1 MAWSFDADRPIFQQ
15 IEDILTARILAGQY
29 APGEKLPAVRELAL
43 EAGVNPNT
51 MQRALA
57 DVEARGLVFTLR
69 GDGRYVSEEEV
80 AVRKARQQ
88 SAARYVDDMIAALT
102 ALGISPSDIPGLVAA
117 RLEQGVEKRLNV

>member
-57 DVEARGLVFTLR
+57 DVETRGLVFTRR

>member
-15 IEDILTARILAGQY
+15 IADILTARILAGQY

-57 DVEARGLVFTLR
+57 DVETRGLVFTRR

>member
-15 IEDILTARILAGQY
+15 IADILTARILAGQY

-57 DVEARGLVFTLR
+57 DVEAQGLVFTRR
-69 GDGRYVSEEEV
+69 GDGRYVSKEEQ
-80 AVRKARQQ
+80 AVQKARQQ
-88 SAARYVDDMIAALT
+88 SAARYMDEMIAALT
-102 ALGISPSDIPGLVAA
+102 ALGIAPGDIPGLVEAH
-117 RLEQGVEKRLNV
+117 LKQGEEKRRTV

>member
-57 DVEARGLVFTLR
+57 DVEARGPVFTRR

>member
-15 IEDILTARILAGQY
+15 IADILTARILAGQY

-57 DVEARGLVFTLR
+57 DVEAQGLVFTRR
-69 GDGRYVSEEEV
+69 GDGRYVSKEEQ
-80 AVRKARQQ
+80 AVQKARQQ
-88 SAARYVDDMIAALT
+88 SAARYMDEMIAALT
-102 ALGISPSDIPGLVAA
+102 ALGIAPGDIPGLIAA
-117 RLEQGVEKRLNV
+117 HLKQGEEKRRIV

>member
-57 DVEARGLVFTLR
+57 DVEARGLVFTRR

-88 SAARYVDDMIAALT
+88 SAARYADDMIAALT

>member
-57 DVEARGLVFTLR
+57 DVEARGLVLTRR

>member
-57 DVEARGLVFTLR
+57 DVEARGLVFTRR

-88 SAARYVDDMIAALT
+88 SAARYVDCLLYT
-102 ALGISPSDIPGLVAA
+102 SPSPGKTPTICTGAGA
-117 RLEQGVEKRLNV
+117 PRWKA

>member
-57 DVEARGLVFTLR
+57 DVETRVLVFTRR